1 MARPQNQQPTDV
13 ELEILS
19 LLWKLGPL
27 ELGPLCQAIRE
38 VRPVATTT
46 VATMLGVM
54 INKGL
59 AKRAKGDKGWKYSAV
74 VSREDAAK
82 DLVRKLVDRAFDG
95 SASLLVSH
103 LLERGELTEE
113 ERNQII
119 DLLNE
124 RGSGPGPSN
133 KKSKK

>member
-27 ELGPLCQAIRE
+27 ELGPLCTAIRE

-46 VATMLGVM
+46 VATMLSVM
-54 INKGL
+54 ITKGF
-59 AKRAKGDKGWKYSAV
+59 AKRTKGDNGWKYSAV
-74 VSREDAAK
+74 VTREDAAK

-103 LLERGELTEE
+103 LLDRGELTED
-113 ERNQII
+113 ERKQIL
-119 DLLNE
+119 DLLHNQ
-124 RGSGPGPSN
+124 SGL
-133 KKSKK
+133 SKKQKK

>member
-19 LLWKLGPL
+19 LLWKSGPM
-27 ELGPLCQAIRE
+27 ELGPLCAAMRE

-59 AKRAKGDKGWKYSAV
+59 AKRTKGDKGWKYSAV

-103 LLERGELTEE
+103 LLDRGELTAD
-113 ERNQII
+113 ERKQII
-119 DLLNE
+119 ELLRE
-124 RGSGPGPSN
+124 ESSSA

>member
-19 LLWKLGPL
+19 LLWKLGPV
-27 ELGPLCQAIRE
+27 ELGPLCTAIRE

-46 VATMLGVM
+46 VATMLSVM
-54 INKGL
+54 ITKGF
-59 AKRAKGDKGWKYSAV
+59 AKRTKGDNGWKYSAV
-74 VSREDAAK
+74 VTREDAAK

-103 LLERGELTEE
+103 LLDRGELTED
-113 ERNQII
+113 ERKQIL
-119 DLLNE
+119 DLLHNQ
-124 RGSGPGPSN
+124 SGLG
-133 KKSKK
+133 KKQKK

>member
-19 LLWKLGPL
+19 LLWKSGPL

-38 VRPVATTT
+38 KRHVATTT

-54 INKGL
+54 IAKGL
-59 AKRAKGDKGWKYSAV
+59 AKRTKGEKGWKYSALV
-74 VSREDAAK
+74 TREDAAK
-82 DLVRKLVDRAFDG
+82 DLVRKVVDRAFDG

-103 LLERGELTEE
+103 LIDRGELTTQ
-113 ERNQII
+113 ERSQIL
-119 DLLNE
+119 DLL
-124 RGSGPGPSN
+124 RGDETRQAAKRP
-133 KKSKK
+133 KK

>member
-19 LLWKLGPL
+19 LLWKTGPM
-27 ELGPLCQAIRE
+27 ELGPLCTAMRE

-59 AKRAKGDKGWKYSAV
+59 AKRTKGEKGWKYSAV

-95 SASLLVSH
+95 SASMLVSH
-103 LLERGELTEE
+103 LIDRGELTGDERKQILELLREE
-113 ERNQII
+113 
-119 DLLNE
+119 
-124 RGSGPGPSN
+124 GPKRA
-133 KKSKK
+133 KK

>member
-19 LLWKLGPL
+19 LLWKSGPL
-27 ELGPLCQAIRE
+27 ELGALCQAMRE

-59 AKRAKGDKGWKYSAV
+59 AMRTKGEKGWKYSALV
-74 VSREDAAK
+74 TREDAAK
-82 DLVRKLVDRAFDG
+82 DMVRKLVDRAFDG

-103 LLERGELTEE
+103 LLDRGELTAE
-113 ERNQII
+113 ERNQIVE
-119 DLLNE
+119 LLRSDE
-124 RGSGPGPSN
+124 ALKKKA
-133 KKSKK
+133 KKS